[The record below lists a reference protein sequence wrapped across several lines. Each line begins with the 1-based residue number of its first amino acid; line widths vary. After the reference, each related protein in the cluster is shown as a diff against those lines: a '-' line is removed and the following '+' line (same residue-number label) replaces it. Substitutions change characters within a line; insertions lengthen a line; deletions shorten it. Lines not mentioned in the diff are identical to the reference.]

1 MDSFSQTD
9 HSEGYRGLQDLPEV
23 LTCQVVHS
31 LRGRL
36 RVRIPELTHMKELT
50 ACAAYHLSCV
60 QGVREVRSNY
70 LCGSITIHYDPEMTK
85 EQELAKTIGHTR
97 MTDFLLIQQ
106 QNPSLIKGVSPKTR
120 RLLRWSVACVILTI
134 VFSGT
139 FFPVR
144 ILLVMMIIFISMPIY
159 QQAWETLFQKR
170 KFDLDLLNAFAMTL
184 GLLADDL
191 LVTAIMA
198 LLIYLGDYVNELIAA
213 GSNRTLCM
221 LMGDESHEGAFPSP
235 ANRQLRLITGLGTL
249 ALGIILLPLPG
260 PGLVIIPM
268 GLGMLAKERAWAK
281 RLDTWFRKR
290 FKPALPAPSDEPVI

>member
-1 MDSFSQTD
+1 MHSSSQAAQLEMYGNPGVQAHTM
-9 HSEGYRGLQDLPEV
+9 
-23 LTCQVVHS
+23 TCRIVHS

-36 RVRIPELTHMKELT
+36 RVRIPELIHMKELT
-50 ACAAYHLSCV
+50 GCAAYHLSCV

-70 LCGSITIHYDPEMTK
+70 PCGSITIHYHPEMTK
-85 EQELAKTIGHTR
+85 EQELTKTIGHTR
-97 MTDFLLIQQ
+97 MTDLLLIQQ

-120 RLLRWSVACVILTI
+120 RRLRWSVACVILTI

-139 FFPVR
+139 LFPVR

-191 LVTAIMA
+191 VVTAIMA

-221 LMGDESHEGAFPSP
+221 LMGDESHEGGFPSP

-268 GLGMLAKERAWAK
+268 GLGMLARERAWAK
-281 RLDTWFRKR
+281 RLDTWFRER
-290 FKPALPAPSDEPVI
+290 FKPALPAPGDEHGI